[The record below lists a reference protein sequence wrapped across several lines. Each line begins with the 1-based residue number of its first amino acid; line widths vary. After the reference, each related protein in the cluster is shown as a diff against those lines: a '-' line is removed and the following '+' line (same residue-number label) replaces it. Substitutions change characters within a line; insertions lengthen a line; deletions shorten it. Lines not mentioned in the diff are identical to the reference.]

1 MALAERSGAGIIEGD
16 ALTVLA
22 TVERHRG
29 NPAAAVSRAEAAVA
43 VHRRTDHHLGKAR
56 ALKALGLALRE
67 CPDEALT
74 GERAESCLREAYDLF
89 DSFGSYEAET
99 VS

>member
-1 MALAERSGAGIIEGD
+1 M
-16 ALTVLA
+16 
-22 TVERHRG
+22 ERHRG